1 MLNLFLNLSSHPL
14 DIVNSESPS
23 SSLGRLAFPCNIGPV
38 RGIFLIVAFC
48 YHSYVT
54 SSIFCVCDAL
64 ARFESAFLLEIK
76 ALSIVI
82 SILYFSPHTTE
93 IGILYNICV
102 VSTNTERVPKSM
114 SDNRILKI
122 SSWIR
127 GFHVYKDWW
136 TPTCGEILL
145 LQPKPENAEDKNVV
159 AVLKESR
166 VREHIPFH
174 LANTRNLD
182 QHKHLH
188 VEVMRIF
195 SHTTV

>member
-1 MLNLFLNLSSHPL
+1 MLNLFLNLLSHPL

-93 IGILYNICV
+93 IGILYSICS

-122 SSWIR
+122 SSW
-127 GFHVYKDWW
+127 

-145 LQPKPENAEDKNVV
+145 LQPKPENAEDKNAV

-188 VEVMRIF
+188 VKVRRIF

>member
-1 MLNLFLNLSSHPL
+1 MLNLFLNLLSHPL
-14 DIVNSESPS
+14 DIVNSKSPS

-38 RGIFLIVAFC
+38 RGMFLIVAFC

-93 IGILYNICV
+93 IGILYNICS

-145 LQPKPENAEDKNVV
+145 LQPKPENAGKMT
-159 AVLKESR
+159 KTQS
-166 VREHIPFH
+166 PC
-174 LANTRNLD
+174 
-182 QHKHLH
+182 
-188 VEVMRIF
+188 
-195 SHTTV
+195 